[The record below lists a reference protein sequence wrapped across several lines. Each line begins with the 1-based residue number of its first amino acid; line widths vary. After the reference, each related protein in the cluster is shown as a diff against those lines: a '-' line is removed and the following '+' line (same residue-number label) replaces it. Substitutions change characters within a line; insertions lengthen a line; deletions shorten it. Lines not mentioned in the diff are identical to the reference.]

1 MEEIY
6 ESENKGSYMYFFNY
20 QGQKYCVDA
29 TAEIAGRFGRLINHS
44 RLSPNCVTKVVSYN
58 DSPRLILVANTFIKE
73 DIELLFDYGR
83 NWLKLTYHYTRKGG
97 L

>member
-1 MEEIY
+1 M
-6 ESENKGSYMYFFNY
+6 
-20 QGQKYCVDA
+20 
-29 TAEIAGRFGRLINHS
+29 
-44 RLSPNCVTKVVSYN
+44 SPNCVTKVVSYN

-97 L
+97 LWGKGFESPDSEANCTATEHISSI